1 MWWARDRKPMG
12 YSTHI
17 THHHRHSSHTGRQH
31 HSAGELPHFTPPPRP
46 PLIHNLYLL
55 LIFPSFTN
63 LCFKLVKLMA
73 PRLLYY
79 SAIFPF
85 LLTANWL
92 LLCSDASS
100 ANGTSAVGDP
110 GMRRDGLRVAFEGW
124 NFCNEV
130 GAEAPH
136 MGSPRAADCFDLLS
150 KPNTHTHTNKLHL
163 HYHHIFSLSLPLIS
177 LSNL

>member
-1 MWWARDRKPMG
+1 M
-12 YSTHI
+12 
-17 THHHRHSSHTGRQH
+17 
-31 HSAGELPHFTPPPRP
+31 PPPP
-46 PLIHNLYLL
+46 PAPPHSQSLFIIYL
-55 LIFPSFTN
+55 PSFTN

-85 LLTANWL
+85 LLTAKWL